1 MASKF
6 KKGQLPY
13 EFVALPKAILLSPE
27 WQGLPPNTMR
37 LALDLMGQYTG
48 KNNGRLT
55 PAFVVM
61 QRQGW
66 KSETTLIKAKRALLE
81 CSFVVHTR
89 QGHAPH
95 TTDWI
100 AFTWWKLDWEK
111 SMDIE
116 PRGFPYLN
124 FVKLVVLGSAPAP
137 AKTLP
142 ALQKLE
148 VYPLKRPS
156 RPTETVVMEAS

>member
-1 MASKF
+1 MTSKY

-13 EFVALPKAILLSPE
+13 EFVALPKAILLSEE
-27 WQGLPPNTMR
+27 WQSLAPSAMR
-37 LALDLMGQYTG
+37 LALDLMAQYTG
-48 KNNGRLT
+48 KNNGRLC
-55 PAFVVM
+55 PAFTAM
-61 QRQGW
+61 ERHGW

-95 TTDWI
+95 TTDWV

-116 PRGFPYLN
+116 PRGFPFLN
-124 FVKLVVLGSAPAP
+124 FVRLTAP

-148 VYPLKRPS
+148 SLPAKQPS
-156 RPTETVVMEAS
+156 RPTEAGVMTPA

>member
-1 MASKF
+1 MASKY

-13 EFVALPKAILLSPE
+13 EFVALPKVILQSPE
-27 WQGLPPNTMR
+27 WQALPPNAIR
-37 LALDLMGQYTG
+37 LALDLAAQYTG
-48 KNNGRLT
+48 KNNGRLC
-55 PAFVVM
+55 PAYVAM

-66 KSETTLIKAKRALLE
+66 KSETTLIKAKRELLA

-89 QGHAPH
+89 QGKKPRTA
-95 TTDWI
+95 DWI

-124 FVKLVVLGSAPAP
+124 FVRLVLPK
-137 AKTLP
+137 KTSTD
-142 ALQKLE
+142 LQKLE
-148 VYPLKRPS
+148 S
-156 RPTETVVMEAS
+156 RPAKMGSRPAVSGVLAVSE

>member
-1 MASKF
+1 MAAKY

-13 EFVALPKAILLSPE
+13 EFVALPKLILQSAE
-27 WQGLPPNTMR
+27 WQSLPPNAIR
-37 LALDLMGQYTG
+37 LAMGLAAQYTG
-48 KNNGRLT
+48 KNNGRLC

-61 QRQGW
+61 ERSGW
-66 KSETTLIKAKRALLE
+66 KSETTLIKAKRELLD

-95 TTDWI
+95 TTDWLG
-100 AFTWWKLDWEK
+100 FTWWKLDWEK

-124 FVKLVVLGSAPAP
+124 FVRLAAPE
-137 AKTLP
+137 KTVS

-148 VYPLKRPS
+148 SLPSKRAS
-156 RPTETVVMEAS
+156 RATDSGVMEMSR

>member
-1 MASKF
+1 MASKY
-6 KKGQLPY
+6 KKGQLAY
-13 EFVALPKAILLSPE
+13 EFVAVPKAILLSPE
-27 WQGLPPNTMR
+27 WQALPPNAVR
-37 LALDLMGQYTG
+37 LALDLMVHYTG
-48 KNNGRLT
+48 KNNGRLC

-66 KSETTLIKAKRALLE
+66 RSETTLIKAKRALLE

-100 AFTWWKLDWEK
+100 AFTWWRLDWEK

-116 PRGFPYLN
+116 PRGFPHLN
-124 FVKLVVLGSAPAP
+124 FVKLSAPE
-137 AKTLP
+137 KTHP

-148 VYPLKRPS
+148 PLPTKQAS
-156 RPTETVVMEAS
+156 RPAVSVGLTTAKGTP